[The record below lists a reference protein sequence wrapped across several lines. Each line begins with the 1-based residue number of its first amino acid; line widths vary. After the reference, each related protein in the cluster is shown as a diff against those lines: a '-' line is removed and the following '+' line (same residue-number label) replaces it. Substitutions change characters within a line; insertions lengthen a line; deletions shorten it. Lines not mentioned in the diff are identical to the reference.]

1 MLNRRSLL
9 LIGAATAGAAVCGCG
24 ARAAPAKA
32 LPAPVADEHNAAA
45 SETIVLAG
53 GCFWGVQGVFAHVK
67 GVTKAVSGYCG
78 GNANTAQYETV
89 STGTTGHAESVS
101 VTFDPRQITLGQI
114 LQIYFSVAT
123 DPTQLNHQFPDE
135 GPQYRGQIW
144 CASAEQTRVVKAYI
158 AQLEAAHVYKDPIVT
173 KVTAAQPFF
182 PAEDYHQD
190 YLTVHPNEPY
200 IAMYDIPK
208 VQALKADFPAVYQA
222 RALRVI
228 PA

>member
-32 LPAPVADEHNAAA
+32 LPAPATDEHNTAA
-45 SETIVLAG
+45 SETVVLAG

-78 GNANTAQYETV
+78 GAANTAQYETV
-89 STGTTGHAESVS
+89 GTGTTGHAESVR
-101 VTFDPRQITLGQI
+101 VTFDPNQISLGQI

-144 CASAEQTRVVKAYI
+144 CATPEQMRVTKAYS
-158 AQLEAAHVYKDPIVT
+158 AQLEAARVYRDPIVT
-173 KVTAAQPFF
+173 KVTSAQPFY

-190 YLTVHPNEPY
+190 YLTIHPNEPY

-208 VQALKADFPAVYQA
+208 VQALKANFPAVYQA
-222 RALRVI
+222 KALRVI

>member
-9 LIGAATAGAAVCGCG
+9 LVGAASAGVAVCGCG
-24 ARAAPAKA
+24 ARAATKA
-32 LPAPVADEHNAAA
+32 VPAPAADEHNTAS
-45 SETIVLAG
+45 SETVVLAG

-78 GNANTAQYETV
+78 GRADTAQYETV
-89 STGTTGHAESVS
+89 STGTTGHAESVL
-101 VTFDPRQITLGQI
+101 VTFDPRQISYGQI

-123 DPTQLNHQFPDE
+123 DPTQLDHQFPDE

-144 CASAEQTRVVKAYI
+144 CANAEQTRVTKAYI
-158 AQLEAAHVYKDPIVT
+158 AQLEAARVYKDPIVT
-173 KVTAAQPFF
+173 KVTAPQPFY

-190 YLTVHPNEPY
+190 YLTVHPSQPY

-208 VQALKADFPAVYQA
+208 VQSLKADFPALYQA
-222 RALRVI
+222 KPLRVI